1 MNWKVPLTDV
11 TLGEEEA
18 LAAAEVVRSGWL
30 SQGERV
36 AAFEAAF
43 AAMVGVPHAVAV
55 NNCTV
60 GLEVA
65 YAAVGVVPGDEVV
78 MPALTFVATANAAR
92 RLGATVVFADITS
105 DDDLCVDP
113 ADVLA
118 RVTPKTRAVV
128 LVHYAGF
135 AADVAAVRSG
145 LAAMGRADVAI
156 VEDCAHS
163 PAAGSRDGSARCGA
177 LGDVAA
183 FSFFSNK
190 NMTTGEGGMLT
201 TRRADLDQA
210 LRLLRA
216 HGMTTTT
223 WDRHRGHAFTYDV
236 VRVATNA
243 RMDEIRAAIG
253 RIQLGRL
260 AEANRRRA
268 EARGWYLDAIAERA
282 GRLSG
287 LHVPFVG
294 EGYGESAQHLF
305 VVLLPRAVERTSVMA
320 AMRAAGVQTSVHYPP
335 THRFSAYQDVPASL
349 PRTDAVAPRL
359 LTLPLGPA
367 MTREQVALVV
377 DALADALA
385 ADASTG
391 RDP

>member
-36 AAFEAAF
+36 AAFEADF

-118 RVTPKTRAVV
+118 KVSPKTRAVV

-135 AADVAAVRSG
+135 AA
-145 LAAMGRADVAI
+145 MGREDVAI
-156 VEDCAHS
+156 VEDCAHA
-163 PAAGSRDGSARCGA
+163 PAAGARDGSARCGA

-201 TRRADLDQA
+201 TRRAELDQS

-268 EARGWYLDAIAERA
+268 EARGWYLEAIAQRDER
-282 GRLSG
+282 LPG
-287 LHVPFVG
+287 LHIPFDG
-294 EGYGESAQHLF
+294 SGYGEGAQHLF
-305 VVLLPRAVERTSVMA
+305 VVLLPVGVERAPVMA
-320 AMRAAGVQTSVHYPP
+320 SMRAAGVQTSVHYPP
-335 THRFSAYQDVPASL
+335 THRFTAYRDVPAML
-349 PRTDAVAPRL
+349 PRTDAVAARL

-377 DALADALA
+377 EALADALGTA
-385 ADASTG
+385 TKE
-391 RDP
+391 

>member
-1 MNWKVPLTDV
+1 MSWKVPLTDV

-18 LAAAEVVRSGWL
+18 LAAADVVRSGWL

-36 AAFEAAF
+36 AAFERDF
-43 AAMVGVPHAVAV
+43 AAMVGVPHAIAV

-65 YAAVGVVPGDEVV
+65 YASVGVSPGDEVV

-92 RLGATVVFADITS
+92 RLGAGVVFADITS
-105 DDDLCVDP
+105 DDDLCADP

-118 RVTPKTRAVV
+118 KVTPKTRAVV

-135 AADVAAVRSG
+135 AADVAAMRAG
-145 LAAMGRADVAI
+145 LAAMGRGDVAI
-156 VEDCAHS
+156 VEDCAHA
-163 PAAGSRDGSARCGA
+163 PAAGARDGSARCGA

-190 NMTTGEGGMLT
+190 NMTTGEGGMIT
-201 TRRADLDQA
+201 TLNADRDRD

-253 RIQLGRL
+253 RIQLGKL
-260 AEANRRRA
+260 EDANRRRA
-268 EARGWYLDAIAERA
+268 VARGWYIDAIRA
-282 GRLSG
+282 KGDALSG
-287 LHVPFVG
+287 LGVPFSVG
-294 EGYGESAQHLF
+294 EFGHGSQHLF
-305 VVLLPRAVERTSVMA
+305 VVLLPWGTAREPVMA

-335 THRFSAYQDVPASL
+335 THRFSAYADVPASL
-349 PRTDAVAPRL
+349 PRTDAVADRL
-359 LTLPLGPA
+359 LTLPLGPTLTEA
-367 MTREQVALVV
+367 QVALVV
-377 DALADALA
+377 DALAEALA
-385 ADASTG
+385 A
-391 RDP
+391 RC

>member
-1 MNWKVPLTDV
+1 MSWKVPLTDV

-18 LAAAEVVRSGWL
+18 LAAADVVRSGWL

-36 AAFEAAF
+36 AAFEADF

-55 NNCTV
+55 SNCTV
-60 GLEVA
+60 GLEIA
-65 YAAVGVVPGDEVV
+65 YAAVGVGPGDEVV

-92 RLGATVVFADITS
+92 RLGATVVFADVTS

-118 RVTPKTRAVV
+118 KVTPRTRAVV

-135 AADVAAVRSG
+135 AADVAAVRAG
-145 LAAMGRADVAI
+145 LGAMGRADVAI
-156 VEDCAHS
+156 VEDCAHA
-163 PAAGSRDGSARCGA
+163 PRAGARDGLTRCGA

-190 NMTTGEGGMLT
+190 NMTTGEGGMVT
-201 TRRADLDQA
+201 TRRGDLDAA

-260 AEANRRRA
+260 EGSNRRRA
-268 EARGWYLDAIAERA
+268 VARGWYLDHVARA
-282 GRLSG
+282 RARLAG
-287 LHVPFVG
+287 LRVPFV
-294 EGYGESAQHLF
+294 EGRFGDGSQHLF
-305 VVLLPRAVERTSVMA
+305 VVLLPEGTDRPAVMA
-320 AMRAAGVQTSVHYPP
+320 AMRGDGIQTSVHYPP
-335 THRFSAYQDVPASL
+335 THRFAAYRDVPAAL
-349 PRTDAVAPRL
+349 PRTDALAGRL

-367 MTREQVALVV
+367 MTEAHVALVV
-377 DALADALA
+377 DALANALKTHDLGA
-385 ADASTG
+385 
-391 RDP
+391 R